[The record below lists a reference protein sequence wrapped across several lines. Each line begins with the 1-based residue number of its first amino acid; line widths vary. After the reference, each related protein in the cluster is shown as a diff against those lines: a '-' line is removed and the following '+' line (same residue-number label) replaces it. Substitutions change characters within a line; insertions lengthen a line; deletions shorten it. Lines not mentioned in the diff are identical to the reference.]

1 MRAERRAGELLREM
15 EKNGGARDGEQKD
28 GPPGCITLRHGPEA
42 EAFRFCYFEV
52 AMSRWQQKLAALS
65 ARFEAQVKQT
75 LALFETNANYLNPF
89 GKKRRRMTGA
99 GFLIFWK

>member
-1 MRAERRAGELLREM
+1 
-15 EKNGGARDGEQKD
+15 
-28 GPPGCITLRHGPEA
+28 
-42 EAFRFCYFEV
+42 
-52 AMSRWQQKLAALS
+52 MSRWQQKLAALS